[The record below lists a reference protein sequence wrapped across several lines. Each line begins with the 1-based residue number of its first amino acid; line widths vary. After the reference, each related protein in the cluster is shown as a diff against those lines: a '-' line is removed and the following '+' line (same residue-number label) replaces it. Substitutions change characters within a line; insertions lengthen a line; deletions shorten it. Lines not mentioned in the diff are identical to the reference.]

1 MDAISKDVSNRSHGP
16 GASLVDH
23 RNPLTSHGVR
33 LPGGAELLLQ
43 IHECGSVV
51 HHHDDWGF
59 KQVVSPF
66 WRVYHNARPGCAIV
80 FRGERIALGP
90 TRAVFVPERI
100 PFDCE
105 SRPGVPHLW
114 MHFSLDH
121 ALGAAAPAPLVLE
134 LDRALRQEFT
144 RLRRAVAAP
153 GARLALAHQSA
164 GLLHLCL
171 ARLTDRL
178 AARPVS
184 PRLRRLIG
192 FIDQML
198 GSPLPNETL
207 AARVG
212 LSPGAFGRWF
222 RRETGET
229 PAVYVT
235 GRRVREACR
244 RLAFT
249 DASIEEIA
257 EAVGFAD
264 RHHFSRIF
272 KTRLGCG
279 PAAFRNQR
287 DWVSASAR
295 EPAAKT
301 AGGRA

>member
-1 MDAISKDVSNRSHGP
+1 MSVC
-16 GASLVDH
+16 V
-23 RNPLTSHGVR
+23 
-33 LPGGAELLLQ
+33 
-43 IHECGSVV
+43 CVV
-51 HHHDDWGF
+51 HHQDDWGF

-80 FRGERIALGP
+80 FRGERITLGP
-90 TRAVFVPERI
+90 TRAVFVPDRI

-105 SRPGVPHLW
+105 SRAGVSHLW

-121 ALGAAAPAPLVLE
+121 SLCTTAPAPLVLE
-134 LDRALRQEFT
+134 LDRSLRQEFA
-144 RLRRAVAAP
+144 RLRRTVAAP

-178 AARPVS
+178 GAQPVT

-198 GSPLPNETL
+198 GSPLPNDVL
-207 AARVG
+207 AARAG
-212 LSPGAFGRWF
+212 LSTGAFVRWF
-222 RRETGET
+222 RQETGET
-229 PAVYVT
+229 PAVYVA

-257 EAVGFAD
+257 EAAGFSD

-272 KTRLGCG
+272 KTRMGCG
-279 PAAFRNQR
+279 PAAFRKQR
-287 DWVSASAR
+287 DWV
-295 EPAAKT
+295 T
-301 AGGRA
+301 ANAGSPVGPG